1 MSEFVKLTEYCDV
14 NMGQSPAS
22 SSYNA
27 EQRGIPFFQGNADF
41 GNQNPHVRLWCNA
54 PTKIAH
60 CGDLLLSVRAPI
72 GALNIADCTCCIGR
86 GLAALTAKQKVCD
99 PSWLYFALKSKISE
113 LQAQGTGSTFKAINK
128 AALQNLLLPSCSLSE
143 QQHIASVL
151 RKVCCLITVRQQQLS
166 KLDQLAKS
174 RFIEM
179 FGDPVANPRK
189 WDIKKISDFAT
200 VKIGPFGS
208 ALHADDYITQ
218 GHPVINPS
226 HIVDGTVVP
235 DNLLTISESKYCELS
250 AYHLRQGDVV
260 IGRRGEI
267 GRAAVITDS
276 GLLCGTGSM
285 FVRISDSC
293 RPDFLQKIISYP
305 TFKAVL
311 EDKAVGVTMKN
322 LNAGMLESSYI
333 PLPPLELQN
342 EFAAFVEQLDKS
354 KVICNKMHKMVEFS
368 LFRV

>member
-1 MSEFVKLTEYCDV
+1 M
-14 NMGQSPAS
+14 
-22 SSYNA
+22 
-27 EQRGIPFFQGNADF
+27 
-41 GNQNPHVRLWCNA
+41 
-54 PTKIAH
+54 
-60 CGDLLLSVRAPI
+60 
-72 GALNIADCTCCIGR
+72 
-86 GLAALTAKQKVCD
+86 
-99 PSWLYFALKSKISE
+99 
-113 LQAQGTGSTFKAINK
+113 
-128 AALQNLLLPSCSLSE
+128 
-143 QQHIASVL
+143 
-151 RKVCCLITVRQQQLS
+151 
-166 KLDQLAKS
+166 
-174 RFIEM
+174 
-179 FGDPVANPRK
+179 ANPRK

-267 GRAAVITDS
+267 GRAAVIADS
-276 GLLCGTGSM
+276 GLLCGTGSI

-293 RPDFLQKIISYP
+293 RPDFLQRTISHP
-305 TFKAVL
+305 TFKAAL

-322 LNAGMLESSYI
+322 LNAGMIESSYI